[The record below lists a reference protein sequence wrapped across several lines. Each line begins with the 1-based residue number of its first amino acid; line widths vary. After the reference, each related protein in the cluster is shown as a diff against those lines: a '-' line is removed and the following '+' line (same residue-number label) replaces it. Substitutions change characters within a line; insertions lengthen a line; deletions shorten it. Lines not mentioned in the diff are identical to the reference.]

1 MSHAATQSVVRR
13 EDSQDACTASARPV
27 AQTHWSVQAEKQDK
41 SFAGRG
47 RCELAEE
54 PQRRLTGVQ
63 GQRVSC
69 TELSRL
75 RHL

>member
-13 EDSQDACTASARPV
+13 EDSQDACMAARPV